1 MYKVVRDFKD
11 RDGRYYR
18 EGDTYPAP
26 DVKKQTSAR
35 IKTLSSTDNLYG
47 QIFIKKNEVPKE
59 K

>member
-1 MYKVVRDFKD
+1 MYKVVRAFKD

-26 DVKKQTSAR
+26 EAKKQTAAR
-35 IKTLSSTDNLYG
+35 IKVLSSTNNSYG
-47 QIFIKKNEVPKE
+47 QFFIKKNEAPKE

>member
-18 EGDTYPAP
+18 EGDTYPAT
-26 DVKKQTSAR
+26 DVKKQTAAR
-35 IKTLSSTDNLYG
+35 IKTLSSTDNSYG
-47 QIFIKKNEVPKE
+47 QIFIKKNEAPKE